1 MKTVDLFPGEGSFY
15 KANLHCHS
23 TYSDGKLTVEQLKDA
38 YKAHGYSVLAYSDH
52 NTLTPHNELSDDGFI
67 ALNAIEIDYNMPSEA
82 SPRGWSGVSV
92 YHLNF
97 FSEDK
102 NRAEFIPFERV
113 YSLEKVQKT
122 IDDANDAGFLAMYN
136 HPRWSFQNADDFS
149 KLKGLFGFEIFNTG
163 CEVDMA
169 DGWGDY
175 EYEAYCRAGGD
186 AAATATDDN
195 HMWCMDFES
204 PYMDCFGGFSMIK
217 AKALTYGDIFD
228 AMRRKN
234 LYASTGPLFE
244 HAECFRDENGTI
256 RVTGACSPCRAVF
269 CLTDSRASNRVR
281 SREKDIT
288 SFDLAIPGDTVWFR
302 LELHD
307 GEGRKAMTKA
317 YRVAELL

>member
-38 YKAHGYSVLAYSDH
+38 YKARGYSVLAYSDH

-102 NRAEFIPFERV
+102 NRTEFIPFERV

-136 HPRWSFQNADDFS
+136 HPRWSFQNADSRDLGCVGIPFTS
-149 KLKGLFGFEIFNTG
+149 LSQSPASISPFALVMTSPTAFG
-163 CEVDMA
+163 
-169 DGWGDY
+169 
-175 EYEAYCRAGGD
+175 
-186 AAATATDDN
+186 
-195 HMWCMDFES
+195 S
-204 PYMDCFGGFSMIK
+204 P
-217 AKALTYGDIFD
+217 
-228 AMRRKN
+228 
-234 LYASTGPLFE
+234 
-244 HAECFRDENGTI
+244 
-256 RVTGACSPCRAVF
+256 
-269 CLTDSRASNRVR
+269 
-281 SREKDIT
+281 
-288 SFDLAIPGDTVWFR
+288 
-302 LELHD
+302 
-307 GEGRKAMTKA
+307 
-317 YRVAELL
+317 